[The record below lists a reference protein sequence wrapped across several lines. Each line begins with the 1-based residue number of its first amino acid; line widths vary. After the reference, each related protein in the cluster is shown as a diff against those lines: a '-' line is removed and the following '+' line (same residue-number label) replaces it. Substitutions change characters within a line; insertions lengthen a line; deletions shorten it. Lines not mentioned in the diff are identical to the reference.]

1 VIVTDEDAIGKQHD
15 GSRVIISRSKPGNRQ
30 RQRRKIMLNT
40 FEAIY
45 EDGRLKWLSERPDAG
60 QHHVLVTILDRNVR
74 SQKSSDVNSVL
85 EATRGAWGCGKSLDA
100 LDAEL
105 DQVRAEWGRPF

>member
-1 VIVTDEDAIGKQHD
+1 M
-15 GSRVIISRSKPGNRQ
+15 
-30 RQRRKIMLNT
+30 MLNT

-60 QHHVLVTILDRNVR
+60 QHPVLVTILNRDVR
-74 SQKSSDVNSVL
+74 SQESRDVRHIL
-85 EATRGAWGCGKSLDA
+85 EATRGAWGCDKSLDA

-105 DQVRAEWGRPF
+105 DQLRSEWGRPL